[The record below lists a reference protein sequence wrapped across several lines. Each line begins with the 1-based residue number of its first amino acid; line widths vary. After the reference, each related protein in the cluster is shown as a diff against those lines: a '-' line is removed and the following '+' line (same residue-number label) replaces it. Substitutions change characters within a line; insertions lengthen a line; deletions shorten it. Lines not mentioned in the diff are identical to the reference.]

1 MGILSWIVMG
11 LIAGAIAK
19 FVMPGDDPGG
29 FIVTIIIGIV
39 GAIVG
44 GFIATTLGL
53 GDVTGFN
60 IRSLIIAVGGSV
72 VLLVVWRAIKGRR
85 A

>member
-19 FVMPGDDPGG
+19 FLMPGDDPGG
-29 FIVTIIIGIV
+29 FIMTIVLGIV
-39 GAIVG
+39 GALLG
-44 GFIATTLGL
+44 GFIATALGL
-53 GDVTGFN
+53 GDVSGFN
-60 IRSLIIAVGGSV
+60 IRTLLIAVGGSI